1 MKYLIRN
8 KMARSW
14 PGGTNRKLSALFFP
28 QPSAGSYDLLRPRPK
43 TFKSEACLSL
53 LRQ

>member
-14 PGGTNRKLSALFFP
+14 PGGTNRKLSALFF
-28 QPSAGSYDLLRPRPK
+28 SAAFRRFLRPLTPSTQDLQERRMP
-43 TFKSEACLSL
+43 
-53 LRQ
+53 